1 MKVTLHINRWVELY
15 FSTCLHRKLA
25 LSRFFSSWLHA
36 VMKTKRTADL
46 MKVYRGTRGRAMMIE
61 DPQELPY
68 NTTGTSRP
76 YIFLYTFS
84 LSLCCRNQTV
94 YMTTLILSEVIIA
107 NEEKNLFCYPGGQ
120 ISFHDIIQLIRI
132 GSWVYMIATILY
144 T

>member
-1 MKVTLHINRWVELY
+1 MKVTLHINRWMELY

-132 GSWVYMIATILY
+132 GSWV
-144 T
+144 